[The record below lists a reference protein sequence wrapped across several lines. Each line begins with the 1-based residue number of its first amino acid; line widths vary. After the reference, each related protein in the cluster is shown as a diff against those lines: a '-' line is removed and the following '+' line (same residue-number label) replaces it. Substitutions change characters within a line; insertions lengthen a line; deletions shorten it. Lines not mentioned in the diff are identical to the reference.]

1 MIEETGKGL
10 MHFIDTYR
18 KLTKI
23 PKAVFKPIQFEKWLK
38 RIDVLMKDRM
48 ESEKVDFLIKDNSA
62 RKEVIGDEKL
72 LTQVVINLINNA
84 VDALCN
90 SEHKKVRVRIH
101 DLPDGKTQLDV
112 IDNGCGIDREL
123 LDKIFVP
130 FFTTKEH
137 GSAIAELLAQRGY
150 ATAMVGKW
158 HLGNH
163 LRHWPTRQGFSL
175 FFGVPHSNDMPG
187 FALYQGEKKIE
198 QPVVQ
203 DTLTRRYTRSA
214 IQFIRN
220 NSTAPFFL
228 YLAHTFPHIP
238 LFASIEFAGRSRAGL
253 YGDTVEEIDWSV
265 GQIVATL
272 KSLGLYDNTLI
283 LFTSDNGAWWEGS
296 NGAFRGAK
304 GSTWE
309 AGYRV
314 GLVASWPKRIAPN
327 LRSDS
332 LSVNIDLLPTIAAA
346 AGAALPDGR
355 EIDGRSLLPLLGGER
370 DTAAPHKYFY
380 YFNNEEL
387 AGIRDNKWK
396 LLTRAYYRKN
406 LGAMDKF
413 DQLPGFTSPYWLLFD
428 LDDPHP
434 ERYSMAREYPDVVQ
448 RLAREMARAERR
460 FRQGATRE
468 RQPTYPQ

>member
-1 MIEETGKGL
+1 MKYTLVALVLCCPLLNASAADTGTPPNIVLIVADDLGYGDIGPLGATAIKTPHLDQIAADGAV
-10 MHFIDTYR
+10 
-18 KLTKI
+18 LTSFY
-23 PKAVFKPIQFEKWLK
+23 A
-38 RIDVLMKDRM
+38 
-48 ESEKVDFLIKDNSA
+48 SA
-62 RKEVIGDEKL
+62 NLCSPSRAGL
-72 LTQVVINLINNA
+72 LTGRYPVRSGMAWDVVTA
-84 VDALCN
+84 QDD
-90 SEHKKVRVRIH
+90 HG
-101 DLPDGKTQLDV
+101 LPLEEIT
-112 IDNGCGIDREL
+112 
-123 LDKIFVP
+123 
-130 FFTTKEH
+130 
-137 GSAIAELLAQRGY
+137 IAELLAQRGY